1 MIRIKQ
7 KLVHS
12 LLLALLLA
20 LLAVP
25 GVSVGAAGL
34 ATSEPQYTTSLRTWP
49 GDMQFIQPEC
59 NGGGSS
65 GGNCGGG

>member
-34 ATSEPQYTTSLRTWP
+34 AASGPQYTTSLRTWP

-59 NGGGSS
+59 SAGSQS
-65 GGNCGGG
+65 GCGGG